1 MSQRFQGRSVLVT
14 GAAAGLGRGF
24 AEHFAAEG
32 AQLILVDVDEQG
44 LAATAARLRE
54 RGAVCATHRVDLAD
68 EAQIHAFGAQLCREH
83 PRLDVLVNNA
93 GLAYGEIATGF
104 IGLGQEKWLRYLAIN
119 SLAQLTDQADLISIR
134 PKLPKGTMLMLTG
147 YQRLAIVIVGL
158 TIPLLLLISSAVIWF
173 RRRGA

>member
-54 RGAVCATHRVDLAD
+54 RGAVCATHRVD
-68 EAQIHAFGAQLCREH
+68 QVHANTGV
-83 PRLDVLVNNA
+83 RLP
-93 GLAYGEIATGF
+93 
-104 IGLGQEKWLRYLAIN
+104 
-119 SLAQLTDQADLISIR
+119 ISQ
-134 PKLPKGTMLMLTG
+134 PVSH
-147 YQRLAIVIVGL
+147 QN
-158 TIPLLLLISSAVIWF
+158 
-173 RRRGA
+173 